1 MAITK
6 VKTWQRA
13 YRQITFADVPPIQ
26 TGQSTRQAA
35 HRMNMWAIKTLLV
48 GTGAWTVMGSCGY
61 VGAAWASG
69 MDGVDRWPDAVAVRW
84 TETVGGYF
92 SWIVLRNTAINASG
106 QGYQICIA
114 CNPTVTQTNMMTLV
128 DSWGGGFTGGST
140 TARPTASDEQV
151 ILDKKEYAFSSSSVY
166 SGSTPLGVN
175 CLWTTDN
182 TMTRICM
189 AMHEGASHYLNYVWC
204 FEVAAVAGRRSWWDK
219 PYIAQ
224 VAGPY
229 YRYMTDSVDGG
240 QTDTIARMVTR
251 VADYK
256 VRVVNTTET
265 TGFVTGETHEHGALG
280 MLTYAQTVD
289 GNGDWIATRVGVSA
303 LEAIAGWLGRRED
316 LWYIP
321 ESMAT
326 GDYLPTAT
334 FDFFVFGDLLLP
346 NDGTAVPID

>member
-1 MAITK
+1 VT
-6 VKTWQRA
+6 V
-13 YRQITFADVPPIQ
+13 ADVPPPQ
-26 TGQSTRQAA
+26 AEQSNYQLG
-35 HRMNMWAIKTLLV
+35 HRANMWAIKTLLV
-48 GTGAWTVMGSCGY
+48 GSAGWTIVGSCGY
-61 VGAAWASG
+61 VGGAWASG

-114 CNPTVTQTNMMTLV
+114 CNAGVTQTHFMTLV
-128 DSWGGGFTGGST
+128 DSWGGGFTGGAT

-151 ILDKKEYAFSSSSVY
+151 LLNKEEYACTNSAVIVAP
-166 SGSTPLGVN
+166 TTVGVN
-175 CLWTTDN
+175 CLWTTDHTATRVCM
-182 TMTRICM
+182 TMHM
-189 AMHEGASHYLNYVWC
+189 GAVHYLNYVWC
-204 FEVAAVAGRRSWWDK
+204 FELAAVAGRRAWWDK

-229 YRYMTDSVDGG
+229 YRSMPADSYNGG
-240 QTDTIARMVTR
+240 QTDTLTRMVTR

-265 TGFVTGETHEHGALG
+265 TGYVTWETHEHGALG
-280 MLTYAQTVD
+280 QLTYAQTVD

-326 GDYLPTAT
+326 GEYLPTAT

-346 NDGTAVPID
+346 NDGNAVPID